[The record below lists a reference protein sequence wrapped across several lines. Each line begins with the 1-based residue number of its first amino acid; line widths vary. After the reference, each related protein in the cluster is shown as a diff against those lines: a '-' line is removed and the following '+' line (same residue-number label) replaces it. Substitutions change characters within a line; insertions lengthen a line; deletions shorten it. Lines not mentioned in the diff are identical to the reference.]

1 MKKLV
6 MLVAALM
13 AVAFVG
19 LNYES
24 TAYANDR
31 AIPSIGVSGG
41 TDSISVVW
49 TTPTEAPHDYRLA
62 WGLNGGYISYKA
74 SNTSTAGNAYPGG
87 SVTSYTI
94 TGLDPGTYSV
104 KLRARYDGSAGLWKS
119 ASSVVVTGDA
129 PPVVVVPDPTA
140 EPEPPTSEQQQA
152 DPPAAPTGLTAS
164 QVAHDSVTLTW
175 TAPSSVSTVTGY
187 KVLRGTDANSLS
199 AIAQDTGSAGAEYT
213 DSTVAAET
221 TYHYAV
227 LALSADGDGAQSNTA
242 SATTPAPPKKRGDNR
257 VSPRQTV
264 PTSITLVSNTGQ
276 TSGGVGSLG
285 SHDQAQAFTTGDN
298 SAGYTLTSVL
308 VVFQLLG
315 TASTNYVVSIRND
328 SSGAPGTLVGAL
340 MGPATLTTRS
350 TFTASGSGLTLS
362 ADTTYFFMIDSSAGD
377 ENKTQNTTSDNED
390 TGAQSGWSIAD
401 GSLYRDRATTGA
413 WTAFGE
419 SKKIEIKGTAI
430 PDTTAPAFASAA
442 ANGTSLVITFDE
454 DLAAAASLANGAF
467 PVKKTPSG
475 GSEATVTLSTTTGP
489 AISGKTVTLTLGTA
503 LVSTD
508 GSVKVSYT
516 KPTSGTANK
525 LVDAAANETA
535 TFPDQ
540 PVTNNTPAAQTVTT
554 FISNTGQTD
563 SITGGLVSNTKYFAQ
578 QFMTGSNTGGYSLS
592 AIVVEIHTGSAAT
605 PAFALHQSTTVSGV
619 EVPGTK
625 VVNLTGSITTA
636 GEQSFTP
643 DTTTTLSAST
653 KYFVVL
659 HTVSSSVLLQRTNS
673 DDEDSGGSTGWEIAD
688 NYVVSLNS
696 GSTWL
701 TSLESVEIAV
711 KGTAVA
717 TDATAPAFAS
727 AAANGASLVIT
738 FDEDLAAA
746 ASLAN
751 GAFTVEK
758 TPSGGSEATV
768 TLSTTS
774 GPVISGKTVTLTLAT
789 ALVSTDTAVKVSYT
803 KPATGTANKLVD
815 AAANATATF
824 TDQPVTNNTPAA
836 QVVSIEAVHP
846 KASPFLADVEFRVTR
861 APVMTTPLTVTLS
874 ITQTVRYLFNT
885 APTITIPANQTSAV
899 GKYNSSY
906 NGTTSGTVTATVVAG
921 TGYAPATAP
930 ANAATVTFAAHP
942 RPLTMGW
949 ASDTYTV
956 SEGDTLSAGVTL
968 RTRDGAPKPR
978 DNYSIGFNPLS
989 GTALPST
996 LTVTNDYVHKSVR
1009 AVVEPA
1015 AWSADGMA
1023 FVATALVTVAT
1034 VEDSVDE
1041 DDEQFSIQTDRSS
1054 NDAVYDR
1061 TCTAAHH
1068 VGIVDCRTFV
1078 TITDDDTRGVTLSAA
1093 TLTVNEGSTGA
1104 YTVKLD
1110 SEPTA
1115 PVTVTPAKTGSG
1127 DVTFAP
1133 ASLTFLTSNWSATQT
1148 VTVTAAQD
1156 TDAVDDNATI
1166 SHTVSGGDYGSVT
1179 AASVVVTV
1187 DDDET
1192 TDSTAPAFESAAAN
1206 GASLVITFD
1215 EDLAAAASLANSA
1228 FTVKKTPSGGSEA
1241 TVTLS
1246 ATVAP
1251 VISGKTVTLTLASA
1265 LVSTDGSIKVSYTKP
1280 TTGTANKLVDAAANE
1295 TATFTDQTV
1304 TNNTPA
1310 LPVITIA
1317 AGTSPVTEGTAAAFT
1332 LTRTGSATA
1341 ELSVNVTVSESGDM
1355 VTSINEGAKT
1365 ATFEVNSAT
1374 AALSVATVGDTV
1386 DEADS
1391 VVTVTVDTATP
1402 ATYTV
1407 GTSSSA
1413 TVTVG
1418 DNDLPEITILAGTS
1432 PVTEG
1437 TTLTFELS
1445 RTWAAPAT
1453 LMVSVTVAEVAHDV
1467 NPPGD
1472 MIAATNEGTGFVT
1485 FLANSATATLS
1496 VPTVDDADPE
1506 IDSRVEARIEAA
1518 AGRYRLGRPSRGQVI
1533 VRNNDVRGVTL
1544 SMSALTVG
1552 EGVTGAYTVRLNTR
1566 PTGNVTVTP
1575 RIATGSSSDVTFSP
1589 TNLTFR
1595 RNNWNTPQT
1604 VTVAAA
1610 QDSDAVD
1617 DSATIA
1623 HTVAGADYG
1632 THSVSAGPVTVTVRD
1647 DETGGN
1653 NLPTSRSGTVT
1664 ATEDTAF
1671 TLSESN
1677 FAFSD
1682 GDSGDTLAS
1691 VKITELPAAGKGT
1704 LALDGTA
1711 ITSSALPKTVTKA
1724 ELDASKLKYTPPAN
1738 GYGTAYTSF
1747 KFKVNDGTADSA
1759 AAYTMTINVTN
1770 VNDPATGRPTLSGGT
1785 TVGSVLTA
1793 SIGGISDPD
1802 GVPSSISYQWKRFA
1816 ANGTTFEA
1824 NIGTNSN
1831 RYTLAEGDAG
1841 KTVRVEVS
1849 FTDNGGTR
1857 EGPLLSAA
1865 TATVQR
1871 PSSGSLSVGPLGA
1884 YWHDNHDNGGNLLR
1898 VDSCSGVKRFRV
1910 IWAGPEGNRRAD
1922 EWDAE
1927 ITDRGGART
1936 LSPSFR
1942 ETPGSPGNFEM
1953 TGTVN
1958 FTGPGIVS
1966 VRVQGRFGSTWG
1978 TWSPTATLHCVE
1990 KLA

>member
-1 MKKLV
+1 MPSNRTNSAANPGRVRITL
-6 MLVAALM
+6 AALAAM
-13 AVAFVG
+13 AVIAALLLGVM
-19 LNYES
+19 
-24 TAYANDR
+24 TAQAQSDR
-31 AIPSIGVSGG
+31 GATPNLRLYSASPGELTISWDAPDPAPS
-41 TDSISVVW
+41 
-49 TTPTEAPHDYRLA
+49 DYRVIWA
-62 WGLNGGYISYKA
+62 EQGLDFLSYKA
-74 SNTSTAGNAYPGG
+74 ANEANRGNEYPSGEKR
-87 SVTSYTI
+87 SITL
-94 TGLDPGTYSV
+94 TGLTKGETFKV
-104 KLRARYDGSAGLWKS
+104 MARARYTSGGNNNGPWSGPWTATVSAR
-119 ASSVVVTGDA
+119 VQDD
-129 PPVVVVPDPTA
+129 PP
-140 EPEPPTSEQQQA
+140 PEPQPTPASTPQ
-152 DPPAAPTGLTAS
+152 PPPAPTGLTTS
-164 QVAHDSVTLTW
+164 GVAHDSVTVSW
-175 TAPSSVSTVTGY
+175 TPPSRGSVTGY
-187 KVLRGTDANSLS
+187 RILRGTDANSLS
-199 AIAQDTGSAGAEYT
+199 AIAQDTGSADTEYT

-227 LALSADGDGAQSNTA
+227 LALSADGDGAQSA
-242 SATTPAPPKKRGDNR
+242 AVSATTPAAPKKGKDNR

-264 PTSITLVSNTGQ
+264 PITITLVSNTGK
-276 TSGGVGSLG
+276 GDAGLG
-285 SHDQAQAFTTGDN
+285 NLGFYDQAQAFTTGTN
-298 SAGYTLTSVL
+298 TAGYTLTGVDIKFGTVADGSISYALSIWTDAGGSPGTSVGAL
-308 VVFQLLG
+308 TGPASLTADTVHSYTSSGIDL
-315 TASTNYVVSIRND
+315 TASTSYFVVVD
-328 SSGAPGTLVGAL
+328 SSS
-340 MGPATLTTRS
+340 TT
-350 TFTASGSGLTLS
+350 
-362 ADTTYFFMIDSSAGD
+362 
-377 ENKTQNTTSDNED
+377 ENKLRNTRANAED
-390 TGAQSGWSIAD
+390 SGGQSGWSIAND
-401 GSLYRDRATTGA
+401 SVFRNRGLTTGV
-413 WTAFGE
+413 WTTFAE
-419 SKKIEIKGTAI
+419 SKKLAIKGYAKT
-430 PDTTAPAFASAA
+430 DTTAPAFESAA

-467 PVKKTPSG
+467 TVKKTASG
-475 GSEATVTLSTTTGP
+475 TETTVTLSTTTGP
-489 AISGKTVTLTLGTA
+489 AISGKTVTLVLGTA

-516 KPTSGTANK
+516 KPATGTANK
-525 LVDAAANETA
+525 LVDAASNATA
-535 TFPDQ
+535 TFTDQ

-563 SITGGLVSNTKYFAQ
+563 VSGGLDVSSDFSYAQ
-578 QFMTGSNTGGYSLS
+578 QFTTGGNPGGYTLSAVVVDIRTGSST
-592 AIVVEIHTGSAAT
+592 AT
-605 PAFALHQSTTVSGV
+605 QTSALHQSTTVSGV
-619 EVPGTK
+619 DVPGTK
-625 VVNLTGSITTA
+625 VVDLTGSITTA

-643 DTTTTLSAST
+643 ASATTLSAST

-659 HTVSSSVLLQRTNS
+659 SINGSTRIIHRTSS
-673 DDEDSGGSTGWEIAD
+673 DDEDSGGSPGWSIAD
-688 NYVVSLNS
+688 NSLRASNPV
-696 GSTWL
+696 STW
-701 TSLESVEIAV
+701 TSVSDKLEIAV
-711 KGTAVA
+711 KGTAVPD
-717 TDATAPAFAS
+717 TTAPVFAS
-727 AAANGASLVIT
+727 AAADGTSLVIT
-738 FDEDLAAA
+738 FDENLAAA
-746 ASLAN
+746 ASLLN
-751 GAFTVEK
+751 SAFSVKK
-758 TPSGGSEATV
+758 TASGTEETV

-774 GPVISGKTVTLTLAT
+774 APVISGKTVSLTLAT
-789 ALVSTDTAVKVSYT
+789 ALVSTDTAVKVTYT
-803 KPATGTANKLVD
+803 KPTSGSNNKLVD
-815 AAANATATF
+815 ATGNATATF

-861 APVMTTPLTVTLS
+861 TPVMTTPLTVTLS
-874 ITQTVRYLFNT
+874 ITQTATYLSDT

-899 GKYNSSY
+899 GKYNSFHT
-906 NGTTSGTVTATVVAG
+906 GTTSGTVTATVVAG

-942 RPLTMGW
+942 KPLTMSW

-956 SEGDTLSAGVTL
+956 SEGDTLSAGIAL

-978 DNYSIGFNPLS
+978 DTFIIGFETER
-989 GTALPST
+989 GTALSST
-996 LTVTNDYVHKSVR
+996 PTVPADYAHTSERIFV
-1009 AVVEPA
+1009 APA

-1023 FVATALVTVAT
+1023 FVATALATVAT
-1034 VEDSVDE
+1034 AEDSVDE
-1041 DDEQFSIQTDRSS
+1041 GDEQFSLRTA
-1054 NDAVYDR
+1054 NWPGNAVYER
-1061 TCTAAHH
+1061 TCTADHH
-1068 VGIVDCRTFV
+1068 VSTADCRTFV
-1078 TITDDDTRGVTLSAA
+1078 TIANDDTRGVTLSAT
-1093 TLTVNEGSTGA
+1093 TLDVNEGSTGA

-1115 PVTVTPAKTGSG
+1115 PVTVTPSKTGSG
-1127 DVTFAP
+1127 DVTFSP
-1133 ASLTFLTSNWSATQT
+1133 ASLTFSTSNWPTAQT

-1156 TDAVDDNATI
+1156 TDAVDDSATI
-1166 SHTVSGGDYGSVT
+1166 SHAVAGGDYGSVT

-1192 TDSTAPAFESAAAN
+1192 TD
-1206 GASLVITFD
+1206 
-1215 EDLAAAASLANSA
+1215 
-1228 FTVKKTPSGGSEA
+1228 
-1241 TVTLS
+1241 
-1246 ATVAP
+1246 
-1251 VISGKTVTLTLASA
+1251 
-1265 LVSTDGSIKVSYTKP
+1265 
-1280 TTGTANKLVDAAANE
+1280 TT
-1295 TATFTDQTV
+1295 
-1304 TNNTPA
+1304 A

-1317 AGTSPVTEGTAAAFT
+1317 AGTSPVTEGTAVAFT
-1332 LTRTGSATA
+1332 LTRTGSTTA
-1341 ELSVNVTVSESGDM
+1341 ALTVNVSVSESGDM
-1355 VTSINEGAKT
+1355 VAAANEGAKT
-1365 ATFEVNSAT
+1365 ATFTANSAT
-1374 AALSVATVGDTV
+1374 ATLSVATVSDTV

-1391 VVTVTVDTATP
+1391 VVTVTVDTAPP

-1467 NPPGD
+1467 NLPGD
-1472 MIAATNEGTGFVT
+1472 MIAASNEGTGFVT
-1485 FLANSATATLS
+1485 FPANSATATLS

-1518 AGRYRLGRPSRGQVI
+1518 ASRYRLGRNSRGQVT

-1544 SMSALTVG
+1544 SMSALTVD
-1552 EGVTGAYTVRLNTR
+1552 EGATGAYTVRLNTR

-1632 THSVSAGPVTVTVRD
+1632 RHSVSAGPVTVTVRD

-1770 VNDPATGRPTLSGGT
+1770 VNDPATGRPTLPGGT

-1802 GVPSSISYQWKRFA
+1802 GVPSSVSYQWKRFA
-1816 ANGTTFEA
+1816 SNGTTFEA

-1831 RYTLAEGDAG
+1831 RYTLTEGDAG
-1841 KTVRVEVS
+1841 KRLKVEVS
-1849 FTDNGGTR
+1849 FTDNGGNR

-1884 YWHDNHDNGGNLLR
+1884 YWHDNHDDGGNNLLK
-1898 VDSCSGVKRFRV
+1898 VDSCSGVKRFQV

-1936 LSPSFR
+1936 LSHSFR

-1953 TGTVN
+1953 TGIVN
-1958 FTGPGIVS
+1958 LTGPGIVTF
-1966 VRVQGRFGSTWG
+1966 RVQGRFGSTWG
-1978 TWSPTATLHCVE
+1978 TWSPKATLHCVE
-1990 KLA
+1990 N